1 MLDRKERLQQKLF
14 PHPVPAIGVVCGL
27 PWNTAIGA
35 VLQSIRPFNQI
46 IDYFWKIENCSFSV
60 STRVA
65 SQGTMFPK
73 QTKVFCT
80 VFLLS
85 WLFCVTGVESEAP
98 YYKFPI
104 YWKRLNNSEFE
115 SIYGRKL
122 HDYLSLFP
130 TYGDSKKIG

>member
-14 PHPVPAIGVVCGL
+14 PHPILTTEVVCGL

-46 IDYFWKIENCSFSV
+46 IAYFWKIEKSSFSV
-60 STRVA
+60 SKRVA
-65 SQGTMFPK
+65 RQGVMFPK
-73 QTKVFCT
+73 QAKVFCT

-85 WLFCVTGVESEAP
+85 WIFCVTGVESEAP